1 MFKSKRSLRFWI
13 VLAALCFLLGFCFD
27 FGSSGFK
34 PGVTKSNCDSIQVG
48 MSEKEV
54 DVILGGPATRV
65 SSGVHDSVIKEWIG
79 QGCFVTIFF
88 ADDQVLL
95 PPFYN
100 EYEKPTLLD
109 RALKSLGL
117 RSKKNLQAKP

>member
-65 SSGVHDSVIKEWIG
+65 RSGASDSVIKEWTG
-79 QGCFVTIFF
+79 HGCFVEILFW
-88 ADDQVLL
+88 DGEVLSR
-95 PPFYN
+95 PFY
-100 EYEKPTLLD
+100 YKKPTLLD
-109 RALKSLGL
+109 RAMAWLGL
-117 RSKKNLQAKP
+117 RSKKKPQSKL